1 MTVKVEGFITVDDQL
16 MSVVESDDYCQ
27 PYDSR
32 YVLQSVTSVLKLYR
46 NVGDNVLVVKHAVTA
61 VIVSYLKVRHLIQAS
76 DKNEYTGRSF

>member
-61 VIVSYLKVRHLIQAS
+61 VVSYLELGDLIQAS
-76 DKNEYTGRSF
+76 DKNEYTGH

>member
-61 VIVSYLKVRHLIQAS
+61 VVSYLELGHLIQAS
-76 DKNEYTGRSF
+76 DKNEYTGH